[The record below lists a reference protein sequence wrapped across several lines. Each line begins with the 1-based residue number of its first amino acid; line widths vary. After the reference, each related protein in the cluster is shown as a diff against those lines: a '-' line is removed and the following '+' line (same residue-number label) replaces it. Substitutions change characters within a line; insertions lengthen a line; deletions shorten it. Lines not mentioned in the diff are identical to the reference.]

1 MSLVSTI
8 SPEARRRRRL
18 LLSQQR
24 SRVRRAANTAV
35 HELVT
40 RSPRTV
46 AQLLRLELT
55 TDNVQYVGMGLQSVV
70 IRSGDEEVVKVMQR
84 TMDMPAPT
92 REELICRYRTEY
104 LALRE
109 CLPRFTIDQ
118 VVYVGVH
125 PLISNREAV
134 QIKQPYLDVL
144 DLELELFPADS
155 AEVLAQRVA
164 ALEARY
170 PGVADQLRDFA
181 EGSRRLCADHG
192 LVPDINGA
200 GNLVVD
206 TRGRLWLVDGIP
218 IPASRQELQERVT
231 AQLDMLESVL
241 PGP

>member
-8 SPEARRRRRL
+8 SPEASRQRRL
-18 LLSQQR
+18 LLSRQR

-46 AQLLRLELT
+46 AHLLGLRLT

-70 IRSGDEEVVKVMQR
+70 IRNGDKEVIKVMQR
-84 TMDMPAPT
+84 TISMPSPT
-92 REELICRYRTEY
+92 REELIGRYQTEY
-104 LALRE
+104 LAVRE
-109 CLPRFTIDQ
+109 CLTRFTIDQ

-144 DLELELFPADS
+144 DRELFPADS
-155 AEVLAQRVA
+155 AEMLTQRVA

-170 PGVADQLRDFA
+170 PGTANQLRDFV
-181 EGSRRLCADHG
+181 EGSRRLHANHG
-192 LVPDINGA
+192 LLPDINGA
-200 GNLVVD
+200 GNLVID
-206 TRGRLWLVDGIP
+206 PRGRLWLIDGIP
-218 IPASRQELQERVT
+218 IPASRPELQERVT